1 MSVVESWEFGCGIL
15 RFWLWNHGSLVA
27 ESWDFGC
34 GIVGVWLWNR
44 ENVVVEARR
53 LWLGNRVVWFWNR
66 VVLVLESW
74 ERSCGIALCSW
85 KLLNT
90 SFRGVGRFGDLYLSC
105 HPCITTTHL
114 SYSFLCLKLPPP
126 RCVVLLVCLKY
137 LRVYSYSGPTGR
149 LNPPDILRNWYEDV
163 VGARVGESRDL
174 HLVGKN
180 SHDTRYLWYLLYDRH
195 ASTST
200 QGI

>member
-1 MSVVESWEFGCGIL
+1 MESWDVSCGIVRVWLWNPEVLVVESWEFGCGIL
-15 RFWLWNHGSLVA
+15 RFWLWNRGS
-27 ESWDFGC
+27 
-34 GIVGVWLWNR
+34 
-44 ENVVVEARR
+44 VVVESWECSCGSAPSLVGESR
-53 LWLGNRVVWFWNR
+53 G

-163 VGARVGESRDL
+163 VGARVGESRDR